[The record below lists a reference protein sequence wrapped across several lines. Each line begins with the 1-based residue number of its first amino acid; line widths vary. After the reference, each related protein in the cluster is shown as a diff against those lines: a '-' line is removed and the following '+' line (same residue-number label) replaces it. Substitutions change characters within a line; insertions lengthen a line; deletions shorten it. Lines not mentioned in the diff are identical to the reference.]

1 MSIVL
6 YFVGTIMAVV
16 ALFSALVILTGVI
29 DTIKCWGE
37 DDKEGRMIKITA
49 IIVSCAALVLAVCA
63 SVLAFSAA

>member
-6 YFVGTIMAVV
+6 YFVGTIMAAV

-37 DDKEGRMIKITA
+37 DDKEGRTVKVIA
-49 IIVSCAALVLAVCA
+49 LIVLCAALLMAVCA
-63 SVLAFSAA
+63 AVLAFSAA